1 VQPSPFNQPIYGK
14 PQHIRGIAL
23 TLQEF
28 TMCLDPA
35 MEEAP
40 KKRYAAYK
48 ISKNIEVNKKPQSIL
63 GSRLRLN

>member
-1 VQPSPFNQPIYGK
+1 
-14 PQHIRGIAL
+14 
-23 TLQEF
+23 
-28 TMCLDPA
+28 MCLDPA